1 MTGMVTDDQSVGF
14 VRLDADGLVPAVIQ
28 ERSTG
33 RVLMIGFMNADALRR
48 TRKTGEVHFWSRS
61 RRTLW
66 HKGETSG
73 NVQRVLEIR
82 VNCEQNSLLVMVE
95 QVGAVCHDG
104 YPTCFYRA
112 IDAEGDLHVTETRV
126 FDPIEVYGDATAT
139 ATATGGGSASDL
151 PSLTATWYGAFV
163 WLRDHDLAAESSTS
177 RRLRQGADMC
187 GRIADELGE
196 LTGVLA
202 GTHGHRSPDDDLR
215 LEAGQVLYWLALA
228 AVSAH
233 LDTTGLLDGLL
244 RPAPSFDR
252 TGDVL
257 ALRALGCLWPTAET
271 SVVPAL
277 IRQTA
282 SAVAAAT
289 IRSGVQPRELIEGD
303 LASLRTRP
311 YLAPWVATLN
321 GSATAAP

>member
-1 MTGMVTDDQSVGF
+1 MIGAEHLPAVDV
-14 VRLDADGLVPAVIQ
+14 VRFDANGLVPAVIQ

-33 RVLMIGFMNADALRR
+33 RVLMIGYMNADALRR
-48 TRKTGEVHFWSRS
+48 TRATGEVHFWSRS
-61 RRTLW
+61 RQTLW

-104 YPTCFYRA
+104 YPTCFYRT
-112 IDAEGDLHVTETRV
+112 IDAEGDLRVTETRV
-126 FDPIEVYGDATAT
+126 FDPAEVYGEVNGD
-139 ATATGGGSASDL
+139 GSASDL
-151 PSLTATWYGAFV
+151 PSLAVAWYGAFV

-177 RRLRQGADMC
+177 RRLWQGADVR

-196 LTGVLA
+196 LAGVLA
-202 GTHGHRSPDDDLR
+202 GTHGHRSLDEDLR
-215 LEAGQVLYWLALA
+215 LEAGQVLYWLALS

-233 LDTTGLLDGLL
+233 LDTTGLVDGLL

-252 TGDVL
+252 TGDGL
-257 ALRALGCLWPTAET
+257 ALRALGCLWPTAE
-271 SVVPAL
+271 SSEVPAL

-282 SAVAAAT
+282 SVVAAAT
-289 IRSGVQPRELIEGD
+289 IRSGVQPHELIEDD

-311 YLAPWVATLN
+311 YLATWFATVDRT
-321 GSATAAP
+321 ATARS